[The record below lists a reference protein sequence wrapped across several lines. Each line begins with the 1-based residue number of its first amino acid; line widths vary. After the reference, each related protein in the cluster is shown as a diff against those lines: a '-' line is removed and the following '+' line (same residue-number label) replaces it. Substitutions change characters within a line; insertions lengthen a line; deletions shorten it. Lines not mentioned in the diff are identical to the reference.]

1 MRKPEWLQKTEVIF
15 GTEGAEKV
23 AEYCRENWPEDTAHV
38 MRAAEDACE
47 NTFLFDFRWDM
58 ERTWKPVHFTDE
70 IDWNLSPGGI
80 RSSCGSSTGTGS
92 CSVSPRLTG

>member
-58 ERTWKPVHFTDE
+58 ERTWEPVHFTDE
-70 IDWNLSPGGI
+70 IDWDLIPWGI
-80 RSSCGSSTGTGS
+80 RSSYGSSTGTGS
-92 CSVSPRLTG
+92 CSVSPRPTG